1 MPDSFFS
8 YSRFSALAAF
18 GHHFLLDSATIGM
31 TSEPPNK
38 KRRMDQDEEM
48 YRLDDEADDYVP
60 YVPVKQQ
67 RTRRLQMLAST
78 RGARLDP
85 DKAPEKEVV
94 EQKVDEEI
102 EEERRKERARLD
114 RTLLLEAQQVQA
126 KKALED
132 ASKTQEKKT
141 EEEESEILAA
151 IASRRKLASDLELA
165 KGIQYTESLKT
176 S

>member
-1 MPDSFFS
+1 
-8 YSRFSALAAF
+8 
-18 GHHFLLDSATIGM
+18 M
-31 TSEPPNK
+31 TMS
-38 KRRMDQDEEM
+38 
-48 YRLDDEADDYVP
+48 L

-67 RTRRLQMLAST
+67 RTQRLQMLAST

-85 DKAPEKEVV
+85 DKAPEKEIV
-94 EQKVDEEI
+94 EQNVDEER